1 MMSGRIHRRSN
12 VNLSIFHARSQYAV
26 SVIVCHACDL
36 AHRADGIA
44 PASRVRCVRCRAE
57 LYRTTAAGLDTA
69 LALASTALI
78 LFIVANAYPLVAFK
92 VNGTTR
98 LATLTGAAV
107 GLYDQGYAALAVLVA
122 FTAVLVP
129 LTQILAFLYV
139 LVPVKMRSRAP
150 GQEALFRVLTA
161 LRPWGMSE
169 VFVLGAIVA
178 LVKLSAEAEVAPR
191 IALIA
196 YGLLM
201 LTLTTLASVTPT
213 EQIWQWIGRPR
224 R

>member
-1 MMSGRIHRRSN
+1 M
-12 VNLSIFHARSQYAV
+12 

-36 AHRADGIA
+36 AHHVDKIA

-57 LYRTTAAGLDTA
+57 LYRTGTAGVDTAIA
-69 LALASTALI
+69 LALTGLV
-78 LFIVANAYPLVAFK
+78 LFIIANAYPLVAFK

-98 LATLTGAAV
+98 MTTLTGAAL
-107 GLYDQGYAALAVLVA
+107 GLYDQGYAALAVLVS

-139 LVPVKMRSRAP
+139 LVPVRMGFRAP
-150 GQEALFRVLTA
+150 GQEGLFRILSA

-178 LVKLSAEAEVAPR
+178 LVKLSAQAEVSPH
-191 IALIA
+191 IALVA

-201 LTLTTLASVTPT
+201 FTLTALASVTPT
-213 EQIWQWIGRPR
+213 EQFWQWVSRAR

>member
-1 MMSGRIHRRSN
+1 
-12 VNLSIFHARSQYAV
+12 
-26 SVIVCHACDL
+26 VIVCHACDL
-36 AHRADGIA
+36 AHRAGDIA

-57 LYRTTAAGLDTA
+57 LYRTTAAGIDTA
-69 LALASTALI
+69 IALSLTALV
-78 LFIVANAYPLVAFK
+78 LFIIADAYPLVAFK

-98 LATLTGAAV
+98 MATLTGAAL
-107 GLYDQGYAALAVLVA
+107 GLYDQGYATLGILVI

-139 LVPVKMRSRAP
+139 LVPVKVGSRAP
-150 GQEALFRVLTA
+150 GQAAVFRVLTA

-169 VFVLGAIVA
+169 VFVLGSIVA

-191 IALIA
+191 VALIA

-201 LTLTTLASVTPT
+201 LTLTTLTSVTPT
-213 EQIWQWIGRPR
+213 EQFWQWVGRR
-224 R
+224 RR

>member
-1 MMSGRIHRRSN
+1 M
-12 VNLSIFHARSQYAV
+12 

-36 AHRADGIA
+36 AHRADGIV
-44 PASRVRCVRCRAE
+44 PAARVRCVRCRAE
-57 LYRTTAAGLDTA
+57 LYRTNAAGVDTP
-69 LALASTALI
+69 LALAFAALV
-78 LFIVANAYPLVAFK
+78 LFIIANAYPLVAFK

-98 LATLTGAAV
+98 LATLTGAAL
-107 GLYDQGYAALAVLVA
+107 GLYDQGYATLGLLVI

-139 LVPVKMRSRAP
+139 LVPVRLGFRAP
-150 GQEALFRVLTA
+150 GQETLFRVLAA

-178 LVKLSAEAEVAPR
+178 LVKLSSEAEVAPR
-191 IALIA
+191 IALVA

-201 LTLTTLASVTPT
+201 FMLAAMASVTPT
-213 EQIWQWIGRPR
+213 EQFWQWISRGRR
-224 R
+224 

>member
-1 MMSGRIHRRSN
+1 MSEPIYRGSS
-12 VNLSIFHARSQYAV
+12 VNFSIPHAGCAV

-36 AHRADGIA
+36 AHREDGIV
-44 PASRVRCVRCRAE
+44 PAARVRCVRCRAE
-57 LYRTTAAGLDTA
+57 LYRTSAAGVDTAIA
-69 LALASTALI
+69 LALAALV
-78 LFIVANAYPLVAFK
+78 LFIIANAYPLVAFK

-98 LATLTGAAV
+98 MATLTGAAL
-107 GLYDQGYAALAVLVA
+107 GLYDQGYATLGLLVT

-139 LVPVKMRSRAP
+139 LVPVRLGFRAP
-150 GQEALFRVLTA
+150 GQERLLRVLTA

-178 LVKLSAEAEVAPR
+178 LGKLSSEAEVAPR
-191 IALIA
+191 IALVA

-201 LTLTTLASVTPT
+201 LMLAAMASVTPT
-213 EQIWQWIGRPR
+213 EQFWRWINR
-224 R
+224 RHR

>member
-1 MMSGRIHRRSN
+1 MSERIHRRPS
-12 VNLSIFHARSQYAV
+12 VNFSILHAGNLYDV

-36 AHRADGIA
+36 AHRLDRIA
-44 PASRVRCVRCRAE
+44 PAARVRCVRCRAE
-57 LYRTTAAGLDTA
+57 LYRTNAAGIDTAIA
-69 LALASTALI
+69 LALTALV
-78 LFIVANAYPLVAFK
+78 LFIIANAYPLVAFK
-92 VNGTTR
+92 VNGATR
-98 LATLTGAAV
+98 MTTLTGAAL
-107 GLYDQGYAALAVLVA
+107 GLYDQGYAELAVLVI

-139 LVPVKMRSRAP
+139 LVPARIGLRAP
-150 GQEALFRVLTA
+150 GQEALFRILTA

-178 LVKLSAEAEVAPR
+178 LVKLSAEAEVSPR

-201 LTLTTLASVTPT
+201 FTLTALTSVTPA
-213 EQIWQWIGRPR
+213 EQFWRWISRGRR
-224 R
+224 